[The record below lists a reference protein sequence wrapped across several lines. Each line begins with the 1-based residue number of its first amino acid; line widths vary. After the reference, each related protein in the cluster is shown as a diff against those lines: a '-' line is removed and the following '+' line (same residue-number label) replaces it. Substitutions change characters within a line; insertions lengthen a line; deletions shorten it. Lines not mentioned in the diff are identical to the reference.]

1 LKICNPLAAA
11 LVAGVAAFATQSS
24 AQNYPAKPV
33 TLVVPFAPGGGSDG
47 IARIIT
53 GKLTENLGV
62 QFIVDNKGGGGTN
75 IGNEAAARAKPDGY
89 TLLLGQVT
97 LGINPGLYPKLSYN
111 VRELTPIGMLATS
124 PTVLVVTPAVPAKDL
139 KELVAL
145 AKAKPG
151 TLHYGSGGNGTSV
164 HLAGELFKSMTGIDI
179 VHVPYKGSS
188 PAVTDLM
195 GGQIQM
201 MFDTAPSAV
210 PRVKSG
216 RLRALAVTGAKRTP
230 ELPDVPTFA
239 ESGYKDFDA
248 PAWYAVMGPPGLP
261 KEIVAKLNGEINK
274 ILADPDIRKRLQE
287 IGAEPAPGTP
297 EQLGQHLRAEIDKW
311 GKVIRDGNIKLE

>member
-1 LKICNPLAAA
+1 
-11 LVAGVAAFATQSS
+11 
-24 AQNYPAKPV
+24 
-33 TLVVPFAPGGGSDG
+33 
-47 IARIIT
+47 
-53 GKLTENLGV
+53 
-62 QFIVDNKGGGGTN
+62 
-75 IGNEAAARAKPDGY
+75 
-89 TLLLGQVT
+89 
-97 LGINPGLYPKLSYN
+97 
-111 VRELTPIGMLATS
+111 
-124 PTVLVVTPAVPAKDL
+124 
-139 KELVAL
+139 
-145 AKAKPG
+145 
-151 TLHYGSGGNGTSV
+151 V
-164 HLAGELFKSMTGIDI
+164 HLAGELFKSMAGVDI

-216 RLRALAVTGAKRTP
+216 RLRALAVTGAKRSP

-248 PAWYAVMGPPGLP
+248 PAWYAIMGPPGLP
-261 KEIVAKLNGEINK
+261 KEIVAKLNAELNK
-274 ILADPDIRKRLQE
+274 VLADPEIRKRLQE